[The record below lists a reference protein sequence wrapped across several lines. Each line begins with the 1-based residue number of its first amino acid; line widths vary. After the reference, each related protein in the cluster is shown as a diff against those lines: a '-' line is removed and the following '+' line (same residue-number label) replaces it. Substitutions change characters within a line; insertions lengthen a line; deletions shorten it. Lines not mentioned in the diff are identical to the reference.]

1 MRSTINVREYNIC
14 HCTSRVTNKD
24 RERER
29 DCCVR
34 AKDFYTK
41 QNFWHQS

>member
-1 MRSTINVREYNIC
+1 MRSTINVREYNIY

-24 RERER
+24 RERERERER

-41 QNFWHQS
+41 QNF